1 MAVFSAI
8 QVNTMKYA
16 VSAREIRFFYGKKQV
31 LELPELSI
39 ASGTMTSLTG
49 PDGAGKSTLLALIAG
64 IRRMHFGELYVLG
77 ENIREKRSRE
87 RLIPRI
93 AYMPQGL
100 GKNLYFSLTVEENL
114 RFFSSLFGYGRLE
127 SRQRIE
133 RLTRATG
140 LYPFLGRSAGTL
152 SGGMKQ
158 KLGLCCAL
166 IHDPEL
172 LILDEPATGVDPL
185 ARQQFRE
192 LLAAVREETPEM
204 SIIVSTASLDEAAR
218 FTQTVLMDNGKIL
231 FSGTPGLLLEKTG
244 AGDYETAFNAIL
256 PACQR
261 RRPLSSV
268 REAAPPHR
276 SSRVVINAR
285 HLTRKFG
292 SFTAV
297 DDVSFRIFE
306 GEIFGFI
313 GSNGCGKTTTMRM
326 LAGLIPASSGTAE
339 LFGRSI
345 SGNDADLRKKIGF
358 MTQNFSLYNEL
369 TLRQNLFLY
378 ARLYGLSEKD
388 IPLKTAGVLQKFRLE
403 ELAEALPGTLPP
415 GIRQR
420 LSLAAAVIHDPAM
433 LILDEPTSGV
443 DPVSREELWDHIT
456 GLSRENKVTVFISTH
471 FMNEANRCDRISLMH
486 NGKSI
491 VCGVPQE
498 IVDEC
503 KCRDLEEAFIFLL
516 QKNQPED
523 SSKAITLRSG
533 GGTFPVSGAK
543 IFSFRRFYSCF
554 RRELEELIRDPIR
567 ITLAL
572 FGSLLLMAVM
582 GFGISLDVE
591 DLKFAVL
598 DRDCSPAS
606 VNFILDLAGS
616 RYFIERPPLKNY
628 EELEKRM
635 RSGEISMALEIPPGF
650 GRDLDRGKRPQIAV
664 WLDGAMPARA
674 ETMGG
679 YVRGMYEKWLSERQ
693 PAGEKMFDVEIRYRY
708 NPDVRSLA
716 AIVPGIIPV
725 LLMMLPATLTA
736 LAVVREKE
744 SGSIINF
751 YVTPLTKAE
760 FLLGKQLPYMI
771 FASLSALFMT
781 AAAVSFFGV
790 PVKGNVFLLLAGLF
804 LYSAAS
810 TAFGLLCSMFTR
822 SQIAVIFLA
831 MLATMLPSMQLC
843 GLITP
848 VENQGTAA
856 RIIGTLYP
864 TTHMLLIS
872 RGIFNKALGFSS
884 LWSSFL
890 YFGAAVPLMLAG
902 AVCLLKK
909 QER

>member
-1 MAVFSAI
+1 ME
-8 QVNTMKYA
+8 YA
-16 VSAREIRFFYGKKQV
+16 VSARGIRFFYGKKQV
-31 LELPELSI
+31 LELPELYI
-39 ASGTMTSLTG
+39 ASSTMTSLTG

-64 IRRMHFGELYVLG
+64 IRCMQSGELFVLG
-77 ENIREKRSRE
+77 ENIREKSSRD

-100 GKNLYFSLTVEENL
+100 GKNLYFALTVEENL
-114 RFFSSLFGYGRLE
+114 LFFSSLSGYDRREG
-127 SRQRIE
+127 RQRIE

-192 LLAAVREETPEM
+192 LLAAVREEAPET
-204 SIIVSTASLDEAAR
+204 SIIVSTASLEEAAR
-218 FTQTVLMDNGKIL
+218 FTQTILMDNGKIL
-231 FSGTPGLLLEKTG
+231 FAGTPGALLRETG
-244 AGDYETAFNAIL
+244 ARDYETAFNAML
-256 PACQR
+256 PASQR
-261 RRPLSSV
+261 RKPHGS
-268 REAAPPHR
+268 EEGTAPPHK
-276 SSRVVINAR
+276 SSPVVIDAR

-292 SFTAV
+292 TFTAV
-297 DDVSFRIFE
+297 DDVSFQIFE
-306 GEIFGFI
+306 GEIFGFL

-326 LAGLIPASSGTAE
+326 LTGLLPASSGTAE
-339 LFGRSI
+339 LFGRNI
-345 SGNDADLRKKIGF
+345 SGNDVQLRKKIGF

-369 TLRQNLFLY
+369 TVRQNLFLY
-378 ARLYGLSEKD
+378 ARLYGLPEKD
-388 IPLKTAGVLQKFRLE
+388 IPVKTADVLRKFRLE
-403 ELAEALPGTLPP
+403 ELADALPGTLPP

-420 LSLAAAVIHDPAM
+420 MSLAAAVIHDPAM

-443 DPVSREELWDHIT
+443 DPVSREELWNHIT
-456 GLSRENKVTVFISTH
+456 WLSRERKVTVFISTH

-486 NGKSI
+486 NGKSL

-498 IVDEC
+498 IVQEC

-516 QKNQPED
+516 QKNQPEN
-523 SSKAITLRSG
+523 SSKKLPLRSG
-533 GGTFPVSGAK
+533 GGKRPEPGRK

-554 RRELEELIRDPIR
+554 RRELEELLRDPIR

-582 GFGISLDVE
+582 GYGISLDVE

-598 DRDCSPAS
+598 DRDGSPAS
-606 VNFILDLAGS
+606 VNFILDLSGS
-616 RYFIERPPLKNY
+616 RYFVERPPLKNY

-635 RSGEISMALEIPPGF
+635 KSGEISMALEIPPGF
-650 GRDLDRGKRPQIAV
+650 GRDLDRGKRPQMAV

-679 YVRGMYEKWLSERQ
+679 YVRAMYGEWLAERL
-693 PAGEKMFDVEIRYRY
+693 PAGKKMFDVEIRYRY
-708 NPDVRSLA
+708 NPDVRSLV
-716 AIVPGIIPV
+716 AIIPGIIPV

-771 FASLSALFMT
+771 FASLSGLFMT
-781 AAAVSFFGV
+781 AAAGSFFGV
-790 PVKGNVFLLLAGLF
+790 PVKGNVLLLLAGLL

-810 TAFGLLCSMFTR
+810 TSFGLLCAMFTR

-831 MLATMLPSMQLC
+831 MLATMLPSLQLC

-848 VENQGTAA
+848 VENQGAAA

-872 RGIFNKALGFSS
+872 RGIFNKALGLSS
-884 LWSSFL
+884 LWKSFL
-890 YFGAAVPLMLAG
+890 YFGAAVPLMIAG
-902 AVCLLKK
+902 AICLLKK